1 MPFLNRSLALPTL
14 LSALL
19 SLSGCLY
26 DSAPSGPMQN
36 IDTWVLGQWS
46 TQDKAGHQ
54 FSAIITPQPPDHYKV
69 EFQKPGGGY
78 LEFDGW
84 ISRVDDFSILVLK
97 SLNQDGS
104 FGKCA
109 LYHYELLTQG
119 LPPVG
124 GVGANRIR
132 LSELQLDASTR
143 SLDPIKLRAAIRSAL
158 KDGTLLAPY
167 DVVASRKG
175 EFIEQ
180 KIFDLEVSTASKA
193 STNASKVSDS
203 ALDQLNK
210 LKELKA
216 SIKDVPGSVIWS
228 KTGGVTINGETF

>member
-69 EFQKPGGGY
+69 EFQRHGGGN

-84 ISRVDDFSILVLK
+84 ISRVDNFSILVLK
-97 SLNQDGS
+97 SLNQDAS

-119 LPPVG
+119 PPPVG
-124 GVGANRIR
+124 GLGANRIR
-132 LSELQLDASTR
+132 LSELQLDASTH
-143 SLDPIKLRAAIRSAL
+143 SLDPLKLRAAIRSAL

-167 DVVASRKG
+167 DVVASRKS

-180 KIFDLEVSTASKA
+180 QIFDLEASAASKA
-193 STNASKVSDS
+193 ATNSSKVSDS
-203 ALDQLNK
+203 TLDQLNK
-210 LKELKA
+210 LKEQKA

-228 KTGGVTINGETF
+228 KTGGVTIKGETF